1 VSPLIHKPQPEGDA
15 VTDGPGNN
23 DTANR
28 SILLPV
34 LAAAGAMAA
43 FQIGAALAKT
53 LFPAVGAQGAAA
65 LRLFFGSLMLLA
77 LVRPWRFWPQKTADK
92 RAVILPLIALGAA
105 IAGAMQMFYLAIE
118 RLPIGVAIA
127 LQFLGPL
134 GIALVSSRKPVD
146 LVWIAFAALGVWFLT
161 DPASA
166 GVSLDPVGVAWSLGA
181 AACWA
186 AYIVMGRYVSGIFG
200 RATAPLTV
208 GIAALIIM
216 PIGVAHAGAA
226 LLDLSLM
233 PVAILMA
240 LFSAAIPF
248 VLEFFAMPRMP
259 ARTFATLTS
268 LEPGFG
274 VLFGFVMLQ
283 EVLTLPQ
290 LGGVG
295 LVIAASAG
303 AIWTGQARPPAAP
316 PVD

>member
-1 VSPLIHKPQPEGDA
+1 MEAGQGQGKTSMV
-15 VTDGPGNN
+15 
-23 DTANR
+23 
-28 SILLPV
+28 LPV
-34 LAAAGAMAA
+34 LAAAGAMAS

-65 LRLFFGSLMLLA
+65 LRLFFGSIMLLA
-77 LVRPWRFWPQKTADK
+77 LVRPWRFWPKG
-92 RAVILPLIALGAA
+92 AVVLPLLVLGAA

-134 GIALVSSRKPVD
+134 AIALVGSRKLVD
-146 LVWIAFAALGVWFLT
+146 LVWIAFAAFGVWLLT

-166 GVSLDPVGVAWSLGA
+166 GVSLDLIGVAWSAGA

-186 AYIVMGRYVSGIFG
+186 AYIVIGRRMSNIFG
-200 RATAPLTV
+200 RAAAPLTV
-208 GIAALIIM
+208 TIAAIIIV
-216 PIGVAHAGAA
+216 PLGVAHAGAA
-226 LLDLSLM
+226 LLDISLM

-274 VLFGFVMLQ
+274 VLVGLLILQ

-290 LGGVG
+290 LGGVA

-303 AIWTGQARPPAAP
+303 AVWTGQAKPPAP

>member
-1 VSPLIHKPQPEGDA
+1 VPDSQGDK
-15 VTDGPGNN
+15 
-23 DTANR
+23 

-34 LAAAGAMAA
+34 LAAAGAMAS
-43 FQIGAALAKT
+43 FQVGAALAKT
-53 LFPAVGAQGAAA
+53 LFPAIGAQGAAA
-65 LRLFFGSLMLLA
+65 LRLFFGSLMLLV
-77 LVRPWRFWPQKTADK
+77 LVRPWRFWPQRTAGK
-92 RAVILPLIALGAA
+92 GVAILPLTLLGAA

-134 GIALVSSRKPVD
+134 AIALAGSRKAVD

-186 AYIVMGRYVSGIFG
+186 AYILMGRHVSTIFG

-208 GIAALIIM
+208 GVAAIIIM

-226 LLDLSLM
+226 LLDTSLM

-259 ARTFATLTS
+259 ARTFATMTS
-268 LEPGFG
+268 LEPAFG
-274 VLFGFVMLQ
+274 VLFGLLILQ
-283 EVLTLPQ
+283 EFLTLPQ
-290 LGGVG
+290 LGGVA

-303 AIWTGQARPPAAP
+303 AIWTGKAKPPAPA
-316 PVD
+316 VD

>member
-1 VSPLIHKPQPEGDA
+1 MR
-15 VTDGPGNN
+15 DGQ
-23 DTANR
+23 DKK

-34 LAAAGAMAA
+34 LAAAGAMAS
-43 FQIGAALAKT
+43 FQVGAALAKT
-53 LFPAVGAQGAAA
+53 LFPAIGAQGAAA
-65 LRLFFGSLMLLA
+65 LRLFFGAIMLLA
-77 LVRPWRFWPQKTADK
+77 LVRPWRFWPKG
-92 RAVILPLIALGAA
+92 AVVLPLLVLGAA

-134 GIALVSSRKPVD
+134 AIALVGSRKPVD
-146 LVWIAFAALGVWFLT
+146 LVWVAFAAFGVWLLT

-166 GVSLDPVGVAWSLGA
+166 GVSLDLVGVAWSLGA

-186 AYIVMGRYVSGIFG
+186 AYILIGRRVSNIFG

-208 GIAALIIM
+208 TIAAIIIV
-216 PIGVAHAGAA
+216 PLGVAHAGAA
-226 LLDLSLM
+226 LLDMSLM
-233 PVAILMA
+233 PIAILMA

-274 VLFGFVMLQ
+274 VLFGLLILQ

-303 AIWTGQARPPAAP
+303 AVWTGQAKPPAV

>member
-1 VSPLIHKPQPEGDA
+1 
-15 VTDGPGNN
+15 
-23 DTANR
+23 
-28 SILLPV
+28 
-34 LAAAGAMAA
+34 MY
-43 FQIGAALAKT
+43 
-53 LFPAVGAQGAAA
+53 
-65 LRLFFGSLMLLA
+65 
-77 LVRPWRFWPQKTADK
+77 
-92 RAVILPLIALGAA
+92 
-105 IAGAMQMFYLAIE
+105 YLAIE

-134 GIALVSSRKPVD
+134 GIALVGSRKLMD
-146 LVWIAFAALGVWFLT
+146 LVWIAFAGLGVWLLT

-166 GVSLDPVGVAWSLGA
+166 GVSLDPIGVAWSLGA

-186 AYIVMGRYVSGIFG
+186 AYILIGRRVSNIFG

-208 GIAALIIM
+208 TIAAVIIV
-216 PIGVAHAGAA
+216 PLGVAHAGAA
-226 LLDLSLM
+226 LLDMSLM

-259 ARTFATLTS
+259 SRTFATLTS
-268 LEPGFG
+268 LEPSFG
-274 VLFGFVMLQ
+274 VLFGLLILQ

-290 LGGVG
+290 LGGVA

-303 AIWTGQARPPAAP
+303 AVWTGQAKAAAP

>member
-1 VSPLIHKPQPEGDA
+1 VETK
-15 VTDGPGNN
+15 DGE
-23 DTANR
+23 AAEKSR

-53 LFPAVGAQGAAA
+53 LFPAIGAQGAAA
-65 LRLFFGSLMLLA
+65 LRLFFGSLMLFA
-77 LVRPWRFWPQKTADK
+77 LVRPWRFWPKG
-92 RAVILPLIALGAA
+92 AVILPLILLGAA

-134 GIALVSSRKPVD
+134 TVALIGSRKAVD

-166 GVSLDPVGVAWSLGA
+166 GVSLDPIGVAWSLGA
-181 AACWA
+181 AACWG
-186 AYIVMGRYVSGIFG
+186 AYIVIGRHVSNIFG

-208 GIAALIIM
+208 GVAALIIM
-216 PIGVAHAGAA
+216 PIGIAHAGAA
-226 LLDLSLM
+226 LIDLSLM

-248 VLEFFAMPRMP
+248 VLDFFAMPRMP
-259 ARTFATLTS
+259 ARTFATMTS
-268 LEPGFG
+268 LEPAFG
-274 VLFGFVMLQ
+274 VLFGLLILQ
-283 EVLTLPQ
+283 EYLTWPQ
-290 LGGVG
+290 LGGVA

-303 AIWTGQARPPAAP
+303 AIWTGKVKPVAP

>member
-1 VSPLIHKPQPEGDA
+1 MEGEQGRKSM
-15 VTDGPGNN
+15 V
-23 DTANR
+23 
-28 SILLPV
+28 LPV
-34 LAAAGAMAA
+34 LAAAGAMAS

-53 LFPAVGAQGAAA
+53 LFPAIGAQGAAA
-65 LRLFFGSLMLLA
+65 LRLFFGSIMLLA
-77 LVRPWRFWPQKTADK
+77 LVRPWRLLPKG
-92 RAVILPLIALGAA
+92 AVVLPLIALGAA

-118 RLPIGVAIA
+118 KLPIGVAIA

-146 LVWIAFAALGVWFLT
+146 LIWVAFAALGVWLLT

-166 GVSLDPVGVAWSLGA
+166 GVSLDLVGVAWALGA
-181 AACWA
+181 AVCWA
-186 AYIVMGRYVSGIFG
+186 AYILIGRHVSNIFG

-226 LLDLSLM
+226 LLNLSLM

-259 ARTFATLTS
+259 ARTFATMTS
-268 LEPGFG
+268 MEPAFG
-274 VLFGFVMLQ
+274 VLFGLLILQ
-283 EVLTLPQ
+283 EVLTWPQ
-290 LGGVG
+290 LGGVA

-303 AIWTGQARPPAAP
+303 AIWTGQAKPPAPA
-316 PVD
+316 VD